1 MLPVAFEWIPDYA
14 ISPFLEDFSCLVIV
28 STIAEC
34 GISRGIHGIHVEITA
49 LDRAEAW
56 VLIRWIQHGSK
67 EHPGC

>member
-28 STIAEC
+28 STITEC
-34 GISRGIHGIHVEITA
+34 GISRGIHVEITV

>member
-34 GISRGIHGIHVEITA
+34 GSSRGILVEITA

>member
-1 MLPVAFEWIPDYA
+1 MLPVAFEWILDYA
-14 ISPFLEDFSCLVIV
+14 ISPFLEDFSSLVIV
-28 STIAEC
+28 STIGEC
-34 GISRGIHGIHVEITA
+34 SILRGIHVEITA